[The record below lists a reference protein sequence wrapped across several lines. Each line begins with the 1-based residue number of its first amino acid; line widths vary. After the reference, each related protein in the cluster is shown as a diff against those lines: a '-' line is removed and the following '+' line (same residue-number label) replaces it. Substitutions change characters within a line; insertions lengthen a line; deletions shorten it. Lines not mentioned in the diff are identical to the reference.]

1 MFRFNILNRFLMRRF
16 FGGVGLVML
25 VVCGIIVAV
34 TFVERLPSNPTMV
47 AALLES
53 WIRLLEYMPLFLPLA
68 VFMGTLLASYNLTK
82 SSEKIIIAS
91 AGLSPYQSAR
101 PFLLGAAIIGFVATM
116 VVNPYAVNLSAHNI
130 TDHNLKLI
138 DDAVWLREATGDGY
152 ITMRAGGML
161 GATADAMTFSNAT
174 VYVQDAAFRPLQQ
187 IQAEKI
193 SLTDEGLATGDARI
207 WDKTGRLARGP
218 WAKKTRLTP
227 RTVLDRYLQ
236 PDQISFWQMPAF
248 IKKMTD
254 IGIPMRGHL
263 VQFWTLL
270 FLPLTMIAMAT
281 LGVAFSQ
288 TRQRRNY
295 SFGVKFSLGIVTCF
309 ALYFLTN
316 LFNALGAT
324 GALPPMLSVI
334 APPLIIIAAAGVF
347 IASFDAI

>member
-1 MFRFNILNRFLMRRF
+1 MRRF

-34 TFVERLPSNPTMV
+34 TFVERLPSNPTIG
-47 AALLES
+47 AALMES
-53 WIRLLEYMPLFLPLA
+53 WIRLLEYMPLFLPMA

-82 SSEKIIIAS
+82 STEKIIIAS

-101 PFLLGAAIIGFVATM
+101 PFLLGAALIGFVATM
-116 VVNPYAVNLSAHNI
+116 VINPYSVNLSEKNI
-130 TDHNLKLI
+130 TSHNLKLI
-138 DDAVWLREATGDGY
+138 DDAVWLREAGENGF
-152 ITMRAGGML
+152 ITMRAGKML
-161 GATADAMTFSNAT
+161 AATKDEMVFANAT
-174 VYVQDAAFRPLQQ
+174 VYIQDPQFRPVQQ
-187 IQAEKI
+187 VQADKITLTEDGLDAPRARVWNSIGAMKTEKWSI
-193 SLTDEGLATGDARI
+193 
-207 WDKTGRLARGP
+207 
-218 WAKKTRLTP
+218 KTRLTP

-236 PDQISFWQMPAF
+236 PDQISFWDLPAF
-248 IKKMTD
+248 IKKMSA

-270 FLPLTMIAMAT
+270 FLPLTMVAMAT

-295 SFGVKFSLGIVTCF
+295 SFGVKFSSGVITCF

-324 GALPPMLSVI
+324 GALPAMLSVI
-334 APPLIIIAAAGVF
+334 APPLIIIAAAGMF
-347 IASFDAI
+347 IASFDSI

>member
-1 MFRFNILNRFLMRRF
+1 MRRF

-34 TFVERLPSNPTMV
+34 TFVERLPSNPTIG
-47 AALLES
+47 AALMES
-53 WIRLLEYMPLFLPLA
+53 WIRLLEYMPLFLPMA

-82 SSEKIIIAS
+82 STEKIIIAS

-101 PFLLGAAIIGFVATM
+101 PFLLGAALIGFFATM
-116 VVNPYAVNLSAHNI
+116 VVNPYSVNLSEKNI
-130 TDHNLKLI
+130 TSHNLKLI
-138 DDAVWLREATGDGY
+138 DDAVWLREAGENGF
-152 ITMRAGGML
+152 ITMRAGKML
-161 GATADAMTFSNAT
+161 AASKDEMTFANAT
-174 VYVQDAAFRPLQQ
+174 VYIQNSQFRPVQQ
-187 IQAEKI
+187 VQANKI
-193 SLTDEGLATGDARI
+193 TLTDDGLNAARARVWDANGAL
-207 WDKTGRLARGP
+207 KTEK
-218 WAKKTRLTP
+218 WSIKTRLTP

-236 PDQISFWQMPAF
+236 PDQISFWDLPAF
-248 IKKMTD
+248 IKKMSA

-295 SFGVKFSLGIVTCF
+295 SFGVKFSSGVITCF

-324 GALPPMLSVI
+324 GALPPMLSVV
-334 APPLIIIAAAGVF
+334 APPLIIIAAAGMF
-347 IASFDAI
+347 IASFDSI